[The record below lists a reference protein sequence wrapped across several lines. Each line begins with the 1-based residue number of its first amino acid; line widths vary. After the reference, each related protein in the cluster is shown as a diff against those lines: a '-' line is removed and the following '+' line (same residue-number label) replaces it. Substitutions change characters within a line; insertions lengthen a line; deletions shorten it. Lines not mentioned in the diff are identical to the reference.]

1 MADPASETYFCP
13 MHPSVRQT
21 GRGKCPKCGM
31 DLLHEDTRFAMVHHV
46 MSRPLHHILI
56 GAATVL
62 VALVVLLLVVR
73 RGF

>member
-1 MADPASETYFCP
+1 
-13 MHPSVRQT
+13 
-21 GRGKCPKCGM
+21 M

>member
-13 MHPSVRQT
+13 MHPSVRQQGPGT
-21 GRGKCPKCGM
+21 CPKCGM
-31 DLLHEDTRFAMVHHV
+31 ALLHEDTRFAIVHHV

-62 VALVVLLLVVR
+62 VTLVVLLLVVR